1 MSNRNDVSGRGA
13 GSPDV
18 SALRAALSDGNPS
31 TVRILIEAG
40 GDIHYKCEHG
50 YDALLDAVHGRDV
63 SRDGRLVE
71 LLELLIA
78 HGVDLSGIS
87 TYEET
92 GLRVLSRL
100 GRFDAVK
107 TLLNAGADKNQLEWT
122 PLIEAVALGSLT
134 SVEAVLARGAA
145 LEDRDWWSRT
155 AWLVSLLVGDIAK
168 ATLLRDHGADVN
180 ARGRCGHPPLF
191 YPIEGHHPDVLRW
204 LLSEGADVRQADEFG
219 TTALIEAVEQ
229 NDLECVDILLNAG
242 AEVDADMNGTALS
255 RAGSRGIIT
264 RLLNAGADPAN
275 LSYEGHRTLIGLPEI
290 DPEVVSTVPLDH
302 LREGASRRFGGA
314 NPERM
319 QVPFW
324 EIMIRCGAI
333 AYYGRQ
339 RLEREFGPVTEP
351 VWCAQRF
358 GQSLT
363 LLPDGRA
370 VLVGGEHE
378 DFYDPDFCIYND
390 VFVHERDGTVAI
402 YGYPENVFPPTDFHT
417 ATLIGDWIYL
427 VGSLGYDRSRADGQ
441 TPVYR
446 LNIHTFQID
455 RLDAQGESPGWIH
468 KHLAAAMSSHE
479 IRVWGGTIYV
489 SNGTE
494 ESLKQNAHTFVLDLN
509 RLQWRREK

>member
-1 MSNRNDVSGRGA
+1 MSSRNKVTGGQA
-13 GSPDV
+13 EPPDV
-18 SALRAALSDGNPS
+18 AVLRAALSEGDPY
-31 TVRILIEAG
+31 TVRALIESGA
-40 GDIHYKCEHG
+40 DIRYKCEHG

-78 HGVDLSGIS
+78 HGVDLSGVT
-87 TYEET
+87 TYEES

-100 GRFDAVK
+100 GRFDAIQ

-122 PLIEAVALGSLT
+122 PLIEAVALGSLA

-155 AWLVSLLVGDIAK
+155 AWLLSLLVGDIAK
-168 ATLLRDHGADVN
+168 AKLLRDHGADVN
-180 ARGRCGHPPLF
+180 ARGRCGDSPLF

-204 LLSEGADVRQADEFG
+204 LLSEGADVHQVDEFG
-219 TTALIEAVEQ
+219 TTALIEAVEHD
-229 NDLECVDILLNAG
+229 DLECVDILLNAG
-242 AEVDADMNGTALS
+242 AEVDADSNGTALS
-255 RAGSRGIIT
+255 RAGSRVIAM
-264 RLLNAGADPAN
+264 RLLEAGADPAN

-319 QVPFW
+319 QVPIW
-324 EIMIRCGAI
+324 ETMIRCGAS

-339 RLEREFGPVTEP
+339 RLEREFGQVTQP
-351 VWCAQRF
+351 VWSAQRL

-370 VLVGGEHE
+370 LQVGGEHE

-390 VFVHERDGTVAI
+390 VFVHERDGAVAI
-402 YGYPENVFPPTDFHT
+402 YGYPESVFPPTDFHT

-427 VGSLGYDRSRADGQ
+427 IGSLGYDRTRPDGQ

-446 LNIHTFQID
+446 LNIHTFQIE
-455 RLDAQGESPGWIH
+455 RLDAQGEAPGSIH
-468 KHLAAAMSSHE
+468 KHRAAAMSSHE
-479 IRVWGGTIYV
+479 IRVWGGRIQL
-489 SNGTE
+489 NKGGE
-494 ESLKQNAHTFVLDLN
+494 ESLKQNVHTFMLDLN
-509 RLQWRREK
+509 RLRWHREK